1 MSRLLSNISG
11 TPPIYTTTIDYFRG
25 VDVTSAPINMAQGRS
40 FNAPNMIRDVPGKV
54 RKRMGYQ
61 FMETYSGAVNGMFG
75 YDGHRIWHVGNSLY
89 SDGTLVK
96 NQSNASVTLPD
107 ARSTAY
113 RLGDKLMILTGNGM
127 YAYWESGSNR
137 YVDEAPNL
145 ATIPQVTVG
154 RSPTGGG
161 DSLGQINMLTSK
173 YTDSFLSTAD
183 ATTFQ
188 MSFYPIVNG
197 SVTAQKINAQGVWTD
212 ITSTISSVNNNTG
225 VVTFSTAP
233 GAPPV
238 SGEDN
243 VRISASCNAINGYDK
258 VKKCRF
264 GIVAGV
270 GSAYDRLFI
279 SGNPDLPNTD
289 FFSASADP
297 LYWGDWNYGEIG
309 KAGSPI
315 TGYSIVMGNL
325 ATHKLN
331 DDDGRNC
338 YIRQGEID
346 TDVDP
351 VDLMTVKFPVSGTI
365 QGVGCVAPYSMAYLT
380 EPLYLTK
387 EGVYA
392 TTPYEYNARLYAQ
405 RRSFY
410 LDGQLLNENDLQN
423 AVSVVWKDFYLL
435 AINGT
440 VYILDTLQRDTSDV
454 TRGSMYQ
461 YEGYIW
467 TGIPVRCWYADD
479 DLWFG
484 DELGNIY
491 KFYSDKYSSLSYT
504 DNGQPIVCR
513 WDFEHTGSNIYLD
526 KTLMWF
532 AINMDNTPSATI
544 DLYAKRSTDPNWQ
557 YLVLNSNMSFFSY
570 LNLTYSAMSYGGS
583 GEPKTLGKRVRVK
596 RYDSCTLS
604 LRSEDEY
611 QGIFLYAITL
621 QFAEGE
627 KYKL

>member
-1 MSRLLSNISG
+1 M
-11 TPPIYTTTIDYFRG
+11 
-25 VDVTSAPINMAQGRS
+25 
-40 FNAPNMIRDVPGKV
+40 
-54 RKRMGYQ
+54 
-61 FMETYSGAVNGMFG
+61 
-75 YDGHRIWHVGNSLY
+75 
-89 SDGTLVK
+89 
-96 NQSNASVTLPD
+96 
-107 ARSTAY
+107 
-113 RLGDKLMILTGNGM
+113 
-127 YAYWESGSNR
+127 
-137 YVDEAPNL
+137 
-145 ATIPQVTVG
+145 
-154 RSPTGGG
+154 
-161 DSLGQINMLTSK
+161 
-173 YTDSFLSTAD
+173 
-183 ATTFQ
+183 
-188 MSFYPIVNG
+188 
-197 SVTAQKINAQGVWTD
+197 
-212 ITSTISSVNNNTG
+212 
-225 VVTFSTAP
+225 
-233 GAPPV
+233 
-238 SGEDN
+238 
-243 VRISASCNAINGYDK
+243 
-258 VKKCRF
+258 
-264 GIVAGV
+264 
-270 GSAYDRLFI
+270 
-279 SGNPDLPNTD
+279 
-289 FFSASADP
+289 SADP

-346 TDVDP
+346 TDADP

-410 LDGQLLNENDLQN
+410 LDGQLLNENDLQD

-467 TGIPVRCWYADD
+467 TGIPVRCWFADD

-484 DELGNIY
+484 DELGHIY
-491 KFYSDKYSSLSYT
+491 RFYTDKYSSLSYT
-504 DNGQPIVCR
+504 DNGQPIICR
-513 WDFEHTGSNIYLD
+513 WDFMHTGSNIYLD

-544 DLYAKRSTDPNWQ
+544 DLYAKRSVDPNWQ
-557 YLVLNSNMSFFSY
+557 YLVLNSNLSFFSY